1 MVIRSSTAG
10 MMTLACAASLLA
22 GCASNGQQSQEAQND
37 QQAKP
42 QPAAAKTQSM
52 SPVIPAGWDTPA
64 ATTAEAASSL
74 PAAAQPAEASP
85 SVSAVEAAV
94 EETPA
99 VKDMTE
105 VDIYLRGPDFR
116 YARWHVESDGTL
128 RFAGDRFARSSEWGW
143 TGQVTFAQSQS
154 INAIASRWVSA
165 RPKGDDSNGEVWE
178 VQVQGA
184 DGRTRF
190 TVHGTASSVAE
201 MWSIFNT
208 AGKGHRHAQADPVP
222 PRDLDSLFFKKPAQV
237 EAGDE

>member
-1 MVIRSSTAG
+1 

-37 QQAKP
+37 QQPKP
-42 QPAAAKTQSM
+42 QSAAVKTTSM
-52 SPVIPAGWDTPA
+52 SSEIPAGGDTPA
-64 ATTAEAASSL
+64 ATTTEVASAP
-74 PAAAQPAEASP
+74 PAAAQSPEGSP
-85 SVSAVEAAV
+85 SVSAAETTVKK
-94 EETPA
+94 TPA
-99 VKDMTE
+99 VKDMTV
-105 VDIYLRGPDFR
+105 VDVYLRGSDFQ

-143 TGQVTFAQSQS
+143 TGQVTFAQSQL

-178 VQVQGA
+178 VSVQGA

-222 PRDLDSLFFKKPAQV
+222 PRDLDSLFFNKPVQV

>member
-1 MVIRSSTAG
+1 MVTRSSFLVSTVATA
-10 MMTLACAASLLA
+10 AALMLA
-22 GCASNGQQSQEAQND
+22 GCASNGQPAQQSQAEEEANASQP
-37 QQAKP
+37 KP
-42 QPAAAKTQSM
+42 VVVSAELTTPVSKPAPAPSATKT
-52 SPVIPAGWDTPA
+52 T
-64 ATTAEAASSL
+64 L
-74 PAAAQPAEASP
+74 PAVASKSP
-85 SVSAVEAAV
+85 DDE
-94 EETPA
+94 PA
-99 VKDMTE
+99 VVLNMTE

-178 VQVQGA
+178 VSVQGA

-222 PRDLDSLFFKKPAQV
+222 PRDLDSLFFNRPVQV

>member
-52 SPVIPAGWDTPA
+52 SPVIPAGWDTAA
-64 ATTAEAASSL
+64 ATTAEAASAL
-74 PAAAQPAEASP
+74 PAAAQPA
-85 SVSAVEAAV
+85 EAAV

-222 PRDLDSLFFKKPAQV
+222 PRDLDSLFFNRPVQV
-237 EAGDE
+237 EAGEE

>member
-10 MMTLACAASLLA
+10 MKTLACAASLLA

-52 SPVIPAGWDTPA
+52 SPVIPAGWDTAA
-64 ATTAEAASSL
+64 ATTAEAASAL
-74 PAAAQPAEASP
+74 PAAAQPA
-85 SVSAVEAAV
+85 EAAV

-222 PRDLDSLFFKKPAQV
+222 PRDLDSLFFNRPVQV
-237 EAGDE
+237 EAGEE